1 MRLGRTIDRLS
12 KKAPQP
18 PVTWQVRRVQPKTG
32 RILYTLTVEPDGPEG
47 GRGSITEQWFDRDT
61 GECTRT
67 RKR

>member
-1 MRLGRTIDRLS
+1 MRLGPPTGRLS
-12 KKAPQP
+12 KKTPRR
-18 PVTWQVRRVQPKTG
+18 PVTWQVSRVQPKTG
-32 RILYTLTVEPDGPEG
+32 RILYTLTVEPDGPHG

>member
-1 MRLGRTIDRLS
+1 MRPGRPLGRLS

-18 PVTWQVRRVQPKTG
+18 PVTWQVSRVQPKTG
-32 RILYTLTVEPDGPEG
+32 RILYTLTVEPDGPHG
-47 GRGSITEQWFDRDT
+47 ARGSITEQWFDKDT

>member
-1 MRLGRTIDRLS
+1 MRLGPTIDRLS

-18 PVTWQVRRVQPKTG
+18 PVTWRVIRVQPKTG
-32 RILYTLTVEPDGPEG
+32 RILYTLTVEPHGPHG